1 MSRTASRKRRK
12 GGALGAFGAFVVLA
26 VGGLGVALHA
36 CRADRWLDD
45 LAGSGEGKSRPR
57 PTATAPAPSVPRP
70 KGRPARGGVGKGV
83 DESVHLALGVPTDG
97 DASDDHVMR
106 KTQYALSYNA
116 DENVANWVSWQI
128 DAGWFGD
135 VARHKGKFLTDPE
148 LPSGFYRVTHDDYT
162 GSGYDRGHM
171 VRSEERTRSVEDN
184 RSTFLMT
191 NILPQY
197 HDLNA
202 GPWLR
207 LEEHCEELG
216 RKQGKQ
222 LFVMAGGVL
231 KGAKKSSRTIG
242 KGVAVPDTFFKIVVV
257 LDPREG
263 PGDVTESTPVFA
275 VLMPNKEG
283 IQDEGWE
290 KYRTTVDEIE
300 RRTGYDFLPAV
311 DEDVQEQIEST
322 KGD

>member
-12 GGALGAFGAFVVLA
+12 GGALGVFVVALIGG
-26 VGGLGVALHA
+26 VGALLHA

-45 LAGSGEGKSRPR
+45 LATGTDEGKSRPR
-57 PTATAPAPSVPRP
+57 STTTATGAPSAPGP
-70 KGRPARGGVGKGV
+70 KGGPARGGGGKPA
-83 DESVHLALGVPTDG
+83 DASVHLALGIPTD
-97 DASDDHVMR
+97 DDPSDDHLMR
-106 KTQYALSYNA
+106 KPQYALSYNA
-116 DENVANWVSWQI
+116 DQNVANWVSWQI
-128 DAGWFGD
+128 DASWFGD
-135 VARHKGKFLTDPE
+135 APRHKGKFMTDPE
-148 LPSGFYRVTHDDYT
+148 LPSGIYRVTHDDYT

-171 VRSEERTRSVEDN
+171 VRSEERTRSPEDN
-184 RSTFLMT
+184 KVTFLMT

-207 LEEHCEELG
+207 LEEHCENLG

-222 LFVMAGGVL
+222 LFVMAGGIL
-231 KGAKKSSRTIG
+231 KRGKKATKTIG

-263 PGDVTESTPVFA
+263 PGDVTESTPVIA

-283 IQDEGWE
+283 IMDEGWE

-300 RRTGYDFLPAV
+300 RRTGYDFLTAV
-311 DEDVQEQIEST
+311 DEDVQAEIEAK

>member
-1 MSRTASRKRRK
+1 VSRTASRKRRK
-12 GGALGAFGAFVVLA
+12 TGALGVFVVALL
-26 VGGLGVALHA
+26 GGLGALLHA
-36 CRADRWLDD
+36 CKADRWLDD
-45 LAGSGEGKSRPR
+45 LASHGSGEGTSRPR
-57 PTATAPAPSVPRP
+57 PTATTGPSSAPGP
-70 KGRPARGGVGKGV
+70 KGSPAHGGGGKPA
-83 DESVHLALGVPTDG
+83 DASVHLGLGVPTD
-97 DASDDHVMR
+97 DDPSDDYVMR
-106 KTQYALSYNA
+106 KPQYALSYNA
-116 DENVANWVSWQI
+116 DRNVANWVSWQI
-128 DAGWFGD
+128 NAGWFGD
-135 VARHKGKFLTDPE
+135 APRHKGKFMTDPE

-162 GSGYDRGHM
+162 NSGYDRGHM
-171 VRSEERTRSVEDN
+171 VRSEERTRSPEDN
-184 RSTFLMT
+184 KVTFLMT

-207 LEEHCEELG
+207 LEEHCENLG

-231 KGAKKSSRTIG
+231 GRGKKASKTIG
-242 KGVAVPDTFFKIVVV
+242 KGVAVPDTYFKIVVV

-263 PGDVTESTPVFA
+263 PADVTDATPVIA

-300 RRTGYDFLPAV
+300 KRTGYDFLPAV
-311 DEDVQEQIEST
+311 DEDIQEEIESK
-322 KGD
+322 KGE